1 MFSTI
6 DNYLIR
12 LAQWVV
18 RQIELYTPIT
28 RAAVGD
34 ILLSFNSAT
43 ILLCFW
49 AGVSHTSKAI
59 SLSSNSSVFW
69 STLWIANAFF
79 VVSFLEILFHKRAAR
94 IIKTKQKDGSLPCE
108 IWVRKKERFLC
119 LLFLSIF
126 FSFFVKLALL
136 PNNTI
141 SLEDFVLVVLISG
154 DFLLEYFFCTTSLP
168 PGEKERKKVEREMR
182 SMSLQ
187 KISGN

>member
-6 DNYLIR
+6 DNYLIH
-12 LAQWVV
+12 LAQWIV
-18 RQIELYTPIT
+18 RQLELFTPIT
-28 RAAVGD
+28 RKVIGD
-34 ILLSFNSAT
+34 ALLSFHSAT

-49 AGVSHTSKAI
+49 AGVSHASKAI

-69 STLWIANAFF
+69 STLWITNAFF
-79 VVSFLEILFHKRAAR
+79 VVSFVEILFHKRAAR

-108 IWVRKKERFLC
+108 ILVRKKERFLS
-119 LLFLSIF
+119 LLFLYILFCFSVIF
-126 FSFFVKLALL
+126 ALL

-141 SLEDFVLVVLISG
+141 SLEDFVFVVLISG